1 MKIHLWLNGKEISD
15 EISPDMPLL
24 EYVRTKGCYS
34 VKRGCETSNCGLCT
48 VWMNKKPVLSC
59 SVLAARA
66 DGKEIVTLEGVQERA
81 AEFGTYLA
89 NQGGEQCG
97 FCNPGFIMNV
107 LAMED
112 ELDDPTEEEI
122 KARFLDA
129 FNALVAD
136 KERLLDECRTMQAAL
151 TDTGSLDSEIAA
163 LLSEMEVVAELTKR
177 CIEENSTTAQD
188 QAAYLERYNGLA
200 ERYET
205 AKAKLEKLQA
215 TKAQREAKSEDIGGF
230 MFELAEYGDSITEF
244 DDRLWLTV
252 IDTVT
257 VHRDG
262 RLTFKFQTG
271 HEITV

>member
-1 MKIHLWLNGKEISD
+1 MKIHLWLNDKEISD

-66 DGKEIVTLEGVQERA
+66 DGKEIVTLEGVQECA

-112 ELDDPTEEEI
+112 ELNNPTEEEI
-122 KARFLDA
+122 KAYLSG
-129 FNALVAD
+129 NL
-136 KERLLDECRTMQAAL
+136 CRCSGYESQLRAIKNYL
-151 TDTGSLDSEIAA
+151 NRNRD
-163 LLSEMEVVAELTKR
+163 
-177 CIEENSTTAQD
+177 IE
-188 QAAYLERYNGLA
+188 
-200 ERYET
+200 
-205 AKAKLEKLQA
+205 
-215 TKAQREAKSEDIGGF
+215 
-230 MFELAEYGDSITEF
+230 
-244 DDRLWLTV
+244 
-252 IDTVT
+252 
-257 VHRDG
+257 
-262 RLTFKFQTG
+262 
-271 HEITV
+271 